1 MNSNLLNTPYLRNT
15 LTRRIVLTEIFH
27 PNVLDSDL
35 VIQQR
40 SNNFWKIQTFDRF
53 KSGMSKMRI
62 GQPQPQPQHNQPV
75 KNDHNHNHNHNLT
88 KSHTPTTTSTQ
99 FFYDKTPQPQPQP
112 NFFQGKHHNPT
123 TTQFFFQNHPNL
135 LFYHN
140 FTTKLG

>member
-1 MNSNLLNTPYLRNT
+1 MSRVFRHHFQIPKTFFGPGRKKNSLAGPRKL
-15 LTRRIVLTEIFH
+15 
-27 PNVLDSDL
+27 
-35 VIQQR
+35 
-40 SNNFWKIQTFDRF
+40 

-62 GQPQPQPQHNQPV
+62 GQPQPQPQPTQPL
-75 KNDHNHNHNHNLT
+75 KNDHNHNHNLT

-123 TTQFFFQNHPNL
+123 TTQFFFQNHPNFW
-135 LFYHN
+135 FYHN

>member
-1 MNSNLLNTPYLRNT
+1 MQGFFQMMILLDVIWISDDAVFQFL
-15 LTRRIVLTEIFH
+15 VLY
-27 PNVLDSDL
+27 
-35 VIQQR
+35 
-40 SNNFWKIQTFDRF
+40 

-112 NFFQGKHHNPT
+112 NFFKENT
-123 TTQFFFQNHPNL
+123 TTQPQ
-135 LFYHN
+135 HN
-140 FTTKLG
+140 FSSKIIQICGSTTTLPQNWGKNCGHY